1 MRRKLVVYL
10 SHILKF
16 FVAPCENCSNHQ
28 LQPSASQND
37 LLNVRRVLW
46 NNCWYSQ
53 DFRPHKSDPAQ
64 FGVNVGQTSWV
75 IFLLDFRYL
84 IFLEWQLNLRQH
96 WDPWQ
101 FLSPNRS
108 TVWCLCYSFLLR
120 NARRRNFCLQLRCA
134 QKFENISSSN
144 GLSLYIEPCAYRNS
158 EQTPDRTYIC
168 CCKFM
173 YINTS
178 DMIIAAATALGL
190 MSHFFHHFC
199 QRMLMCFFTLL
210 LVCVCVCVCVCGRAG
225 AIKVR
230 PSTIGR
236 HKPPRTSLTG
246 SSSHSSSSS
255 SSSSLRPWMS
265 LSRDE
270 QINGLSQYSTLSPSL
285 LPRLPVCVSI
295 LRSLSLAFNSFTNC

>member
-1 MRRKLVVYL
+1 MFVLFISFKERPEKKFL
-10 SHILKF
+10 SATTLRAK
-16 FVAPCENCSNHQ
+16 VREHQ
-28 LQPSASQND
+28 L
-37 LLNVRRVLW
+37 
-46 NNCWYSQ
+46 
-53 DFRPHKSDPAQ
+53 
-64 FGVNVGQTSWV
+64 
-75 IFLLDFRYL
+75 I
-84 IFLEWQLNLRQH
+84 EWAFALHRAM
-96 WDPWQ
+96 
-101 FLSPNRS
+101 
-108 TVWCLCYSFLLR
+108 C
-120 NARRRNFCLQLRCA
+120 
-134 QKFENISSSN
+134 
-144 GLSLYIEPCAYRNS
+144 YRNS

-173 YINTS
+173 YINAS